1 MGNISPL
8 GTTIETKLKKSK
20 ELTIAGAFEETK
32 NLKDLSQ
39 LLREG
44 KMKEFY

>member
-1 MGNISPL
+1 V
-8 GTTIETKLKKSK
+8 EEQE

-32 NLKDLSQ
+32 NVKELST